1 MDHNIFTS
9 GVDIKTDLI
18 KRAPLIFLA
27 LILLG
32 LVFIVLAVSIAF
44 SSFYSYR
51 LPGIEGSGI
60 EEAVVKLVNTLVD
73 IAVRLGFLGITV
85 WAGSLLIGHGIKG
98 LKSEGKPCEGEEKR
112 SEEKPESKMREEK

>member
-1 MDHNIFTS
+1 M
-9 GVDIKTDLI
+9 DLI
-18 KRAPLIFLA
+18 KRASLIFLA

-32 LVFIVLAVSIAF
+32 LIFIVLAVSIAL

-51 LPGIEGSGI
+51 LPGIEGSSM

-98 LKSEGKPCEGEEKR
+98 LKSEGKPYEGEEKR
-112 SEEKPESKMREEK
+112 SGEKPESKMREEK